1 MGLEVKVQPHFS
13 TEIVMSW
20 KDTLEVRARQA
31 GADYAVAHEKQLDSI
46 VKQLQAVS
54 IMWKDGDASELS
66 GRVIKQFAVLKAGQ
80 TLTTG
85 RNVYTSDKKFGDW
98 LKTLKLEPPFD
109 DRRERYA
116 AMKIA
121 ALFSDEVRLVTQ
133 GTNDEDRRTS
143 DEVNL
148 VREKLSLCLTTR
160 PNEILVWA
168 RRTGLIPRKKRNP
181 EATAQARERVR
192 AAVENG
198 ETIGRNQI
206 AEELGAHNSTVDIAI
221 GLERGRLEG
230 IVEGE
235 ALALNE
241 QGKFTKAQDKHVQ
254 ALIKKHRRDLDV
266 QFAAAVEAEVNKQ
279 VATRKASLARAQEA
293 CVKQKNDAFADQQ
306 RWKKLINNHKP
317 PLTMEE
323 FRAVVMALH
332 PDNSASE
339 ETRARALQSV
349 NEKKL
354 QLTGKG

>member
-13 TEIVMSW
+13 AEIVMSW

-31 GADYAVAHEKQLDSI
+31 GADYAVAHEKQLDAI
-46 VKQLQAVS
+46 VKQLQAVA

-160 PNEILVWA
+160 PNEILMWA

-181 EATAQARERVR
+181 DATAQTRARIRL
-192 AAVENG
+192 AVENG
-198 ETIGRNQI
+198 ESVGRDKV
-206 AEELGAHNSTVDIAI
+206 AEEMGVHNSTVDIAVS
-221 GLERGRLEG
+221 LERGRLEG
-230 IVEGE
+230 LVEGE

-241 QGKFTKAQDKHVQ
+241 QGKFTKAQAKHVE
-254 ALIKKHRRDLDV
+254 ALIKKHRRDLDA
-266 QFAAAVEAEVNKQ
+266 QFAAAVEAEVSKQ
-279 VATRKASLARAQEA
+279 VKTRKAALEKAREA
-293 CVKQKNDAFADQQ
+293 VAKQLNDAFKDQQ
-306 RWKKLINNHKP
+306 HWKALINNRKP
-317 PLTMEE
+317 ILTPEE
-323 FRAVVMALH
+323 FRAIMMALH

-354 QLTGKG
+354 QLTGKA